1 MGTPDVD
8 RLINDALLL
17 DAVEGLEGVASCLML
32 VYDELCGQPGPL
44 ASTAIVLQL
53 LEELGWWSGRLE
65 AAVSSST
72 QDSLGRIASSDEA

>member
-8 RLINDALLL
+8 RLVTDALLL

-32 VYDELCGQPGPL
+32 VYDELRGQQVPL

-65 AAVSSST
+65 AAVSPST
-72 QDSLGRIASSDEA
+72 QGSLDRIAASDEA